1 MHMWRVAVNPRLNPT
16 SPATADALKAM
27 LGLQRSVE
35 TSGLEPSL
43 INLVKTRASQI
54 NGCAY
59 CIAMHTTDARKQ
71 GETDERLHLLNAWHE
86 SPIYTA
92 RERAALAW
100 TEALTRIIE
109 THAPDDAFEQVRA
122 QFSEKEIADLTLA
135 IIAINGWNRI
145 YISYRLPPQLTQSH
159 AIAAE

>member
-1 MHMWRVAVNPRLNPT
+1 MPGT
-16 SPATADALKAM
+16 S
-27 LGLQRSVE
+27 
-35 TSGLEPSL
+35 
-43 INLVKTRASQI
+43 
-54 NGCAY
+54 
-59 CIAMHTTDARKQ
+59 
-71 GETDERLHLLNAWHE
+71 

-92 RERAALAW
+92 RERAALGW
-100 TEALTRIIE
+100 TDALTRIIE

-145 YISYRLPPQLTQSH
+145 CISYRLPPQLTQSH